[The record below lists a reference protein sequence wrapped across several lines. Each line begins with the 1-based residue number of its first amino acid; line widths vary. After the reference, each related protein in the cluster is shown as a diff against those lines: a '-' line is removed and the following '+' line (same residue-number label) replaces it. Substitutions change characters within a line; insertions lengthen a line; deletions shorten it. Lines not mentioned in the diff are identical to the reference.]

1 VKEEFAGLADILET
15 LISRNESIAVAES
28 LTGGGLAQAL
38 TSLPGS
44 SQVFRG
50 SVTAYQNEIKSS
62 ILQIPEELISEFGA
76 VSEEVAAAMAHG
88 IKDLMGSTWSISTT
102 GVAGPGPVDGV
113 PAGTVWVA
121 IDGPISQTLQL
132 ELSARV
138 KSFETQ
144 QLQVQLRH
152 LPVSLRHCN
161 FKKKTRGVSNGRST
175 THQRWSIPSCCSHH
189 ARSHTSRCC
198 SRCSSISWLFI

>member
-1 VKEEFAGLADILET
+1 MKEEFAGLADVLEN
-15 LISRNESIAVAES
+15 LISRGESISVAES

-44 SQVFRG
+44 SAVFRG
-50 SVTAYQNEIKSS
+50 SITAYQNEIKSS
-62 ILQIPEELISEFGA
+62 LLQIPTELISEFGA

-88 IKDLMGSTWSISTT
+88 IKELMGSTWSISTT

-132 ELSARV
+132 ELSGTREIVRNATIAGAIAAFARI
-138 KSFETQ
+138 
-144 QLQVQLRH
+144 L
-152 LPVSLRHCN
+152 
-161 FKKKTRGVSNGRST
+161 KT
-175 THQRWSIPSCCSHH
+175 
-189 ARSHTSRCC
+189 
-198 SRCSSISWLFI
+198 L